1 MALTILTVLD
11 LVMDVIL
18 VGEGGTKGGIRK
30 SRKAWA

>member
-1 MALTILTVLD
+1 MVFTILNVLD

-18 VGEGGTKGGIRK
+18 VGGGTKGGIRK